1 MNKIIKASNKVKYGC
16 IDELIDY
23 NYQDF
28 ELNNFFN
35 KKISLL
41 KKKLVYH
48 QFNYIGFISDDNV
61 IGLAV
66 VDLGYI
72 RNIFCFIYNHQ
83 DGLILDYSKNFTG
96 KKNII
101 FPRNPDEHEINC
113 KLNKTDYIKIKKSH
127 TSKQFSIDCNIK
139 KLQIKMDAKYSLEDK
154 PLRVVNPSDMNRWTF
169 TEKYSPIK
177 PNNINIAFKGNELD
191 FKITNSFV
199 VYDWTGGYLR
209 RETNWLWT
217 SIGGKTIKGNA
228 FGINLA
234 SFVNETYFPE
244 NAFWVNGTRTRFS
257 NIIYDFNMIDP
268 YDEPWIIHNESD
280 TIHLIFTPTG
290 ERSNKEN
297 KWPIAK
303 VWFRQLVGEFS
314 GYVIDDDK
322 NKHEIKKAHG
332 FCEIHKSVW

>member
-1 MNKIIKASNKVKYGC
+1 MKKIIKASNKVEYGC

-28 ELNNFFN
+28 KLNDFFN
-35 KKISLL
+35 NKMNSI
-41 KKKLVYH
+41 KKKLAYH
-48 QFNYIGFISDDNV
+48 QFNYIGFICDDNV
-61 IGLAV
+61 IGLAI

-72 RNIFCFIYNHQ
+72 RNIFCFIYNYE
-83 DGLILDYSKNFTG
+83 DGLILDFSKNFIN

-101 FPRNPDEHEINC
+101 FPRNPDEHNINF

-127 TSKQFSIDCNIK
+127 ISKKISIDCNIK
-139 KLQIKMDAKYSLEDK
+139 KLQINMDAKYSLENK

-169 TEKYSPIK
+169 TEKFSPIK
-177 PNNINIAFKGNELD
+177 PSDIKITFKGEELN
-191 FKITNSFV
+191 FKIDNSFV
-199 VYDWTGGYLR
+199 IYDWTGGYLR

-217 SIGGKTIKGNA
+217 SVSGKTIENND

-244 NAFWVNGTRTRFS
+244 NAFWVNGTRTRFN
-257 NIIYDFNMIDP
+257 NIIYDFDISDP
-268 YDEPWIIHNESD
+268 YNEVWKIHNEQN
-280 TIHLIFTPTG
+280 TIKLNFKPLG
-290 ERSNKEN
+290 ERNDNQN

-303 VWFRQLVGEFS
+303 VWFRQFIGEFN
-314 GYVIDDDK
+314 GYIIDQNG
-322 NKHEIKKAHG
+322 NKHEIVDAHG